1 MYFTEVD
8 VSMHL
13 KYVAFY
19 FCIELFSGLGFLK
32 VFSGSFCVK
41 YQSAIA
47 RIFLGIEILSI

>member
-8 VSMHL
+8 VSMHS

-41 YQSAIA
+41 YQIAIA